1 MKWPVWM
8 VSTLMLALVAW
19 PRSAVALRTGDDAAE
34 LKVDFLSNGP
44 VSLVPAKV
52 DANRENQ
59 LKVLVILRAD
69 SAVGAGLLPSLY
81 DLQYRF
87 PNVEMVVLCP
97 DTEEATK
104 AFFATFPNPN
114 FATALDRTRQTT
126 AQYMAGSA
134 IFPKAFVIDY
144 RGRIIWDGEAV
155 DLGEM
160 LESFAAGTYDESRQR
175 KISPALEE
183 LQSRM
188 RSGEDRMAEYAVQ
201 RVLELDPANAAALR
215 MRLFMLENTDRAEQ
229 AWQLLERQLKAA
241 PKERKLY
248 LMQLDFAS
256 RQRRYGERIPEIV
269 AAYMKNVPSDP
280 AGDGAVG
287 WLLLTRYPFDAAALR
302 DAGLLVERI
311 AAGRQ
316 GRTETLADADAW
328 NLAALYAARIGQL
341 DRALECQRRGTALLE
356 KFAPHRA
363 SASKAFEEYYAAAG
377 KAGREKKP

>member
-1 MKWPVWM
+1 MKRSVWM
-8 VSTLMLALVAW
+8 VSIWMLALIAW
-19 PRSAVALRTGDDAAE
+19 PRPAAALRTGDDAVE
-34 LKVDFLSNGP
+34 LKVDFLANGP

-52 DANRENQ
+52 DRDRANQ
-59 LKVLVILRAD
+59 LRVLVIFRAD
-69 SAVGAGLLPSLY
+69 AAVGGGLLPLLY
-81 DLQYRF
+81 DLQHRF
-87 PNVEMVVLCP
+87 PNVKMVALCP
-97 DTEEATK
+97 DTEEVAK
-104 AFFATFPNPN
+104 AFFATLPNPN

-188 RSGEDRMAEYAVQ
+188 RSGEDRMAEYAMQ
-201 RVLELDPANAAALR
+201 RVLEQDPANAAALR
-215 MRLFMLENTDRAEQ
+215 MRVFMLENTERVDE
-229 AWQLLERQLKAA
+229 AWRLLERQLKAA

-256 RQRRYGERIPEIV
+256 RQGRYADRIPEVV
-269 AAYMKNVPSDP
+269 AAYMKNVPADP

-302 DAGLLVERI
+302 DAGKLVDRI

-316 GRTETLADADAW
+316 GRAETLADADAW
-328 NLAALYAARIGQL
+328 NLAALYAARTGRL
-341 DRALECQRRGTALLE
+341 DQALEYQRRGTALLE
-356 KFAPHRA
+356 KFAPHRV

-377 KAGREKKP
+377 KAGQEKTP